1 MKHDVYPRAPL
12 ALAWRPQTGLAGQ
25 IGLVVLG
32 SLLVALAA
40 QIKIP
45 MWPVPVTMQTLAVLL
60 VGALLGSRLGALS
73 MLLYLGEGL
82 LGLPVFA
89 GWGSGP
95 AYFAGPTAGYLF
107 GFVAAAFVVGW
118 LCERGW
124 DRKVSTAVLAMLLG
138 NVTIYLFGL
147 PWLARFV
154 GVDRVLQAG
163 LLPFIPGD
171 ILKIILAALI
181 LPAGWKLLQK

>member
-1 MKHDVYPRAPL
+1 MRQDGTIRPL
-12 ALAWRPQTGLAGQ
+12 ALALWPQAGVVTQLAF
-25 IGLVVLG
+25 VVGG

-45 MWPVPVTMQTLAVLL
+45 MWPVPVTAQTFAVLL

-73 MLLYLGEGL
+73 MLLYLAQGAM
-82 LGLPVFA
+82 GLPVFA

-95 AYFAGPTAGYLF
+95 AYFAGPTAGYLL
-107 GFVAAAFVVGW
+107 GFVAAAYVVGW

-124 DRKVSTAVLAMLLG
+124 DRRSGTAVLAMLLG
-138 NVTIYLFGL
+138 NLTIYLFGL
-147 PWLARFV
+147 TGLSRFLD
-154 GVDRVLQAG
+154 GPALLQAG

-171 ILKIILAALI
+171 ILKIILAALL
-181 LPAGWKLLQK
+181 LPAGWKLFQR